1 MEMMKRFYFPA
12 RQVCQRYS
20 ISLVIVLVS
29 FFVFVPC
36 SYSEPKSETEGGK
49 KEYRSPESVAG
60 AITTSV
66 DEAKALYDQGVTFID
81 VRNPRFYAK
90 GHIPGAYHLDFK
102 YNYDEAKL
110 TAVADRG
117 KPIVIYCSG
126 VMCSRSY
133 RASAS
138 AVSWG
143 FETVH
148 YFRGGIADW
157 EKAGYPIEQQVE

>member
-1 MEMMKRFYFPA
+1 MMFSVHVFAEAGSVPA
-12 RQVCQRYS
+12 KQPDNE
-20 ISLVIVLVS
+20 L
-29 FFVFVPC
+29 
-36 SYSEPKSETEGGK
+36 EK

-60 AITTSV
+60 AITTPV

-81 VRNPRFYAK
+81 VRNPRFFAR
-90 GHIPGAYHLDFK
+90 GHIPGAHHLDFK
-102 YNYDEAKL
+102 YNYDEVKL
-110 TAVADRG
+110 TAVADKG
-117 KPIVIYCSG
+117 KPVVIYCSG

-143 FETVH
+143 FEQVH

-157 EKAGYPIEQQVE
+157 QKAGYPIEQRIE